1 MPGTRRASRPSVTAE
16 GVKCMAYKRRYTN
29 CRAAPAPRL
38 PASTHPRRQD
48 HRGGSSRRG
57 RDRKNIQGRER
68 YLLTRR
74 ESRLYARSR
83 FLRVGIH
90 GGLGAHPK
98 RTRNLQRKAAASW
111 ASPPKGRA
119 GRRITRCRAPAR
131 QGSSDSRA
139 RPPSTS
145 RGNGAAAL
153 DAVTVK
159 TSIDEGKMKASCNAG
174 YHI

>member
-1 MPGTRRASRPSVTAE
+1 MPDTRRASCPSVTAE
-16 GVKCMAYKRRYTN
+16 GVKCMVYKRRYTN
-29 CRAAPAPRL
+29 CCAPTAPRL
-38 PASTHPRRQD
+38 SASTHPRRQD

-57 RDRKNIQGRER
+57 RDRKSIQGRER
-68 YLLTRR
+68 YLPTRS
-74 ESRLYARSR
+74 EIRLYVRSR

-98 RTRNLQRKAAASW
+98 RTRNLQWKAAASW
-111 ASPPKGRA
+111 ASPPRGRA

-139 RPPSTS
+139 RPPSMS
-145 RGNGAAAL
+145 RGNRAAAL
-153 DAVTVK
+153 SCPDAVTVK
-159 TSIDEGKMKASCNAG
+159 TSIDEGLWNAG